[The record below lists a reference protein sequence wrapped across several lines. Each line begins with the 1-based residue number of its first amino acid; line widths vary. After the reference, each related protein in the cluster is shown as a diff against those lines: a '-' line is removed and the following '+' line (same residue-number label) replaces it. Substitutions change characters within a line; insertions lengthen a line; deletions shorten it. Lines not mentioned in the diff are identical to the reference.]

1 MFVSDWS
8 FRSPGEMA
16 EAAVLAW
23 VRGPGTGC
31 KALPWASA
39 RCSVRDVVYRHCQ
52 EQVRI
57 AVGEGDS
64 PGRAGV
70 LCVCP
75 LNFFETEN
83 SPISNASD
91 QYWGLPL
98 VFYDDCCFAST
109 S

>member
-1 MFVSDWS
+1 MEPRGAGRWGAEACRHQDATRWLCRLVFVSDWS

-57 AVGEGDS
+57 VVETHQ
-64 PGRAGV
+64 AGLGLV
-70 LCVCP
+70 RLS
-75 LNFFETEN
+75 FE
-83 SPISNASD
+83 
-91 QYWGLPL
+91 L
-98 VFYDDCCFAST
+98 F
-109 S
+109 